1 MVNSRLGVSEHQEI
15 KERKIREALDEYE
28 EYEFSVEIGPYLE
41 KRIRD
46 GHLKKRVADRWM
58 KNQIRDR
65 TTNCFSL
72 WNSVGALTL
81 SFKKDSISSPE

>member
-41 KRIRD
+41 KRIREFF
-46 GHLKKRVADRWM
+46 LL
-58 KNQIRDR
+58 
-65 TTNCFSL
+65 SL
-72 WNSVGALTL
+72 AVLL
-81 SFKKDSISSPE
+81 DD